1 MVEFNIYVM
10 FKLCKLFFSLIRSY
24 MIIINHTFIIANRVT
39 LLKQRNLLIY
49 LLIDTIFWIQ
59 EINKMFHIYLILK
72 VGNFMYYNIK
82 ELVAIRLISIR
93 NWNYLHILDD
103 NFLFGFC

>member
-39 LLKQRNLLIY
+39 LLK
-49 LLIDTIFWIQ
+49 
-59 EINKMFHIYLILK
+59 
-72 VGNFMYYNIK
+72 
-82 ELVAIRLISIR
+82 
-93 NWNYLHILDD
+93 
-103 NFLFGFC
+103 